1 MTTHSVADRS
11 GFVHELLLPPRPP
24 RWLSWSSHS
33 PGMVWQPR
41 NRRCSPSGPRSPQLS
56 ATPWSQHRTSRSCP
70 SGQPGRPA
78 SDLRATN
85 ALLAGYMATAPSA
98 HPQPG
103 TDGARIALARMA
115 PPRSGGQPRPGPP
128 RRGPYASTTGT
139 RSPPTRLTTSRHPPA
154 AVVGGPA
161 IAPTTATRTQSS
173 SSASTATPHRP
184 GGAHGLGGGTD
195 RSVPGCRLCGRHRAH
210 AAHRTLRQ

>member
-70 SGQPGRPA
+70 AGQPGRPA
-78 SDLRATN
+78 SDLRAQTPCSP
-85 ALLAGYMATAPSA
+85 ATWRRHRVRILNQEPTV
-98 HPQPG
+98 PG
-103 TDGARIALARMA
+103 SHWHEWRRLEAVVNLALAHHDA
-115 PPRSGGQPRPGPP
+115 C
-128 RRGPYASTTGT
+128 GPYASTTGT
-139 RSPPTRLTTSRHPPA
+139 RSPPTRLTTCATHPLLWSEGQHCPNDGYQDP
-154 AVVGGPA
+154 VKF
-161 IAPTTATRTQSS
+161 IRKHSDAPLTRW
-173 SSASTATPHRP
+173 STRP
-184 GGAHGLGGGTD
+184 
-195 RSVPGCRLCGRHRAH
+195 RWWN
-210 AAHRTLRQ
+210 